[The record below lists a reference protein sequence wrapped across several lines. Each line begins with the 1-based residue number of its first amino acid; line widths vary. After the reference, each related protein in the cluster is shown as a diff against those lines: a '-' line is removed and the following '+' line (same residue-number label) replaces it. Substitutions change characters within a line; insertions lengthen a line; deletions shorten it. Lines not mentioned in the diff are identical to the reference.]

1 VNKMNDAR
9 NIAID
14 AINNL
19 EYRIGNFDDVLRF
32 LDTDMLVDMALYFIR
47 MYDDNAEIESDELE
61 QLNNYAKEHG
71 IED

>member
-1 VNKMNDAR
+1 MNDAR

-32 LDTDMLVDMALYFIR
+32 LDTDMLVDMALYIIR
-47 MYDDNAEIESDELE
+47 MYDDNAEIESNELE

>member
-1 VNKMNDAR
+1 MNDAR

-32 LDTDMLVDMALYFIR
+32 LDTDMLVDMALYIMR